1 MRTFVV
7 SRWVFTLPLLL
18 AAHGIPGDAAA
29 AYPASVQG
37 RRMAVA
43 TDHEDATAVA
53 MSILRGGGS
62 AADAA
67 IAAALALG
75 VVNPS
80 ASGVGG
86 GGFAMVYD
94 AKTKEVKAIDFR
106 ECAPKAF
113 DAGALVALGEKPL
126 RGPAIGVPGEVAG
139 LEWLSRHYGK
149 RPWRALVAP
158 AATLAK
164 QGFVAQRHLARMA
177 REGKALIEASPVL
190 ASSFLPQGEPIAYG
204 TRIKRPALGK
214 TLDALARGGARAFYH
229 GAIAEAL
236 VATAAKN
243 GSQLSLTDLAGY
255 VVRERVPLSATVD
268 AKTIYTMPAPSAGG
282 LMLLEVL
289 GVFGASAA
297 SPMVKQGYG
306 SSAYFHLMAEAMR
319 GAFADRALVAGDP
332 DFEPAVNADYA
343 RMLAPSHIDRRKLQI
358 APFRTT
364 AAKDW
369 VPAEGGTSHVTV
381 VDGAGNV
388 VALTTTVND
397 LFGSRIVDEKT
408 GIVLNNELDD
418 FSLPNKVGST
428 DPRFGARNRPRAGA
442 RPVSSMTPTIV
453 VEGGRPVL
461 AIGGSGGLRI
471 ATGVAQAVAARLWF
485 GCDPLACVSAPRV
498 HVQGLLPGIA
508 VDADVTDDV
517 RGGLI
522 LRGETP
528 RVDSVSHTA
537 LEMISLD
544 WQGEAVTLR
553 AAADP
558 RKYGVA
564 AAE

>member
-1 MRTFVV
+1 MRTFSV
-7 SRWVFTLPLLL
+7 SGWVFTLPLLSAL
-18 AAHGIPGDAAA
+18 HATPSVATA
-29 AYPASVQG
+29 AYPAAVQG
-37 RRMAVA
+37 QRMAVA
-43 TDHEDATAVA
+43 TDHEDATAAA
-53 MSILRGGGS
+53 MGILRSGGS

-67 IAAALALG
+67 IAAAFALG

-80 ASGVGG
+80 ASGIGG

-94 AKTKEVKAIDFR
+94 ARANEVKVVDFR
-106 ECAPKAF
+106 ECAPSAL
-113 DAGALVALGEKPL
+113 DVGALGALGESAL

-139 LEWLSRHYGK
+139 LAWLSRHYGR

-158 AATLAK
+158 AARLAK
-164 QGFVAQRHLARMA
+164 IGFRVQRHLARMA
-177 REGKALIEASPVL
+177 REGKAVI
-190 ASSFLPQGEPIAYG
+190 ASSPELAATFLPQGEPVAYLAHI
-204 TRIKRPALGK
+204 RRPALGK
-214 TLDALARGGARAFYH
+214 TLDELARGGAAAFYH
-229 GAIAEAL
+229 GRIAESI

-243 GSQLSLTDLAGY
+243 GSHLSLTDLAAY
-255 VVRERVPLSATVD
+255 AVKERSPLSATID
-268 AKTIYTMPAPSAGG
+268 AKTVYTMPAPSAGG

-289 GVFGASAA
+289 SLFGANAS
-297 SPMVKQGYG
+297 SPMTKEGYG
-306 SSAYFHLMAEAMR
+306 SSGYFHLMAEAMR

-332 DFEPAVNADYA
+332 DFEPKVIVDYA
-343 RMLAPSHIDRRKLQI
+343 RLLGPRHIENRKTQLV
-358 APFRTT
+358 PFATT
-364 AAKDW
+364 APKDW
-369 VPAEGGTSHVTV
+369 VQPEGGTSHITV
-381 VDGAGNV
+381 VDSAGNV
-388 VALTTTVND
+388 VALTTTIND
-397 LFGSRIVDEKT
+397 LFGSRVVDEKT

-418 FSLPNKVGST
+418 FSLPKKQGSP
-428 DPRFGARNRPRAGA
+428 DPRFGIRNRPRAGA

-453 VEGGRPVL
+453 FEGGRPVL

-508 VDADVTDDV
+508 VDADVADDV

-522 LRGETP
+522 LRGEVP
-528 RVDSVSHTA
+528 RVDSVGHTA
-537 LEMISLD
+537 LEMITLD
-544 WQGEAVTLR
+544 WQGDRPTIR